1 MASLTTVPTATA
13 AAGGRRDQRE
23 GAEVITG
30 AEACFAHSKEMLR
43 ALGFPG
49 GVMPLRG
56 LEECGWVRETGFVW
70 MRQKAPYEH
79 YFRGTGTRVRYDAE
93 VTAYVED
100 GRMKRMTGV
109 RSKQVM
115 LWVPIVE
122 MSLDGEKRDR
132 IYFKSNVGIGRSFP
146 AAAFADDE
154 EEEKKEKE
162 EDGGKPAD
170 DGADAVEKK
179 EKEEDG
185 DKPAD
190 DGADAEEKEDAA
202 SK

>member
-1 MASLTTVPTATA
+1 MASSLTTVSAATA
-13 AAGGRRDQRE
+13 AAGGGDKQRE
-23 GAEVITG
+23 GAEIITG
-30 AEACFAHSKEMLR
+30 AEACFAHSKQMLT

-56 LEECGWVRETGFVW
+56 LEECGWVRDTGFVW

-122 MSLDGEKRDR
+122 MSLDGDRRDK

-146 AAAFADDE
+146 AAAFADE
-154 EEEKKEKE
+154 EEEEGDKEKQVKE
-162 EDGGKPAD
+162 KQADEDDGGDKQPAA
-170 DGADAVEKK
+170 GK
-179 EKEEDG
+179 
-185 DKPAD
+185 
-190 DGADAEEKEDAA
+190 
-202 SK
+202 

>member
-146 AAAFADDE
+146 AAAFADEEE

-162 EDGGKPAD
+162 G
-170 DGADAVEKK
+170 
-179 EKEEDG
+179 DG

-190 DGADAEEKEDAA
+190 AEEKEEDAAA

>member
-1 MASLTTVPTATA
+1 MASLTVSTATA
-13 AAGGRRDQRE
+13 AAAGGNKSKEQQRE
-23 GAEVITG
+23 GAEIITG
-30 AEACFAHSKEMLR
+30 AEACFAHSKEMLKS
-43 ALGFPG
+43 LGFPG

-93 VTAYVED
+93 VTAYVEE

-122 MSLDGEKRDR
+122 MSLDGDKRDK

-146 AAAFADDE
+146 ASAFPDEDEEAAE
-154 EEEKKEKE
+154 PKKKKEEEKKEE
-162 EDGGKPAD
+162 EENAGDDDKSAAD
-170 DGADAVEKK
+170 D
-179 EKEEDG
+179 
-185 DKPAD
+185 
-190 DGADAEEKEDAA
+190 AA
-202 SK
+202 ANK

>member
-1 MASLTTVPTATA
+1 MASSLTVSTTTATGAAAGTA
-13 AAGGRRDQRE
+13 AANKQRE

-30 AEACFAHSKEMLR
+30 AEACFAHSKEMLK

-56 LEECGWVRETGFVW
+56 LEECGWVKETGFVW

-93 VTAYVED
+93 VTAYVEE

-109 RSKQVM
+109 RSKQVL

-122 MSLDGEKRDR
+122 MSLDGEKRDK

-146 AAAFADDE
+146 ASAFAD
-154 EEEKKEKE
+154 EEEKEEKE
-162 EDGGKPAD
+162 EGGDKPA
-170 DGADAVEKK
+170 GADEEKK
-179 EKEEDG
+179 GEVGG

-190 DGADAEEKEDAA
+190 ADAATK
-202 SK
+202 

>member
-1 MASLTTVPTATA
+1 MASLTLPTAATSTGA
-13 AAGGRRDQRE
+13 VSKERE

-30 AEACFAHSKEMLR
+30 AEACYAHSKEMLQ

-49 GVMPLRG
+49 GVMPLRA
-56 LEECGWVRETGFVW
+56 LEECGLVRETGFVW

-122 MSLDGEKRDR
+122 MSLEGAARDK

-146 AAAFADDE
+146 AAAFADEEGDE
-154 EEEKKEKE
+154 DKS
-162 EDGGKPAD
+162 AA
-170 DGADAVEKK
+170 ADASAGK
-179 EKEEDG
+179 E
-185 DKPAD
+185 
-190 DGADAEEKEDAA
+190 
-202 SK
+202 

>member
-13 AAGGRRDQRE
+13 AAGGHRDQRE

-100 GRMKRMTGV
+100 ARMKRMTGV

-146 AAAFADDE
+146 
-154 EEEKKEKE
+154 
-162 EDGGKPAD
+162 PAD

>member
-1 MASLTTVPTATA
+1 MASLTVSTKTA
-13 AAGGRRDQRE
+13 AAGGNKQRE

-30 AEACFAHSKEMLR
+30 AEACFAHSKQMLQ

-122 MSLDGEKRDR
+122 MSLDGEKRDK

-146 AAAFADDE
+146 ASAFADEDEQAE
-154 EEEKKEKE
+154 EEEKKKKNENKE
-162 EDGGKPAD
+162 E
-170 DGADAVEKK
+170 EN
-179 EKEEDG
+179 G
-185 DKPAD
+185 DKPAAAA
-190 DGADAEEKEDAA
+190 ADAAGK
-202 SK
+202 

>member
-1 MASLTTVPTATA
+1 MASLTVSTATA
-13 AAGGRRDQRE
+13 AAGGNKNKAQRE
-23 GAEVITG
+23 GAEIITG
-30 AEACFAHSKEMLR
+30 AEACFAHSKEMLKS
-43 ALGFPG
+43 LGFPG
-49 GVMPLRG
+49 GVMPLRE

-115 LWVPIVE
+115 LWVPVVE
-122 MSLDGEKRDR
+122 TSLDGEKRDK
-132 IYFKSNVGIGRSFP
+132 IYFKSSVGIGRSFP
-146 AAAFADDE
+146 ASAFPDEDE
-154 EEEKKEKE
+154 EAGPKKEEQEEKKENG
-162 EDGGKPAD
+162 D
-170 DGADAVEKK
+170 
-179 EKEEDG
+179 
-185 DKPAD
+185 DKPA
-190 DGADAEEKEDAA
+190 ADDAA

>member
-1 MASLTTVPTATA
+1 MASLTVSTKPASGTGAVSKE
-13 AAGGRRDQRE
+13 RE

-30 AEACFAHSKEMLR
+30 ADACYAHSKEMLK

-56 LEECGWVRETGFVW
+56 LEECGLVRETGFVW
-70 MRQKAPYEH
+70 MRQRAPYEH
-79 YFRGTGTRVRYDAE
+79 YFSGTGTRVRYDAE
-93 VTAYVED
+93 VTAYVEE

-122 MSLDGEKRDR
+122 MSLDGAARDR

-146 AAAFADDE
+146 VAAFADE
-154 EEEKKEKE
+154 EEEKEKE
-162 EDGGKPAD
+162 GEKKANAAD
-170 DGADAVEKK
+170 D
-179 EKEEDG
+179 
-185 DKPAD
+185 
-190 DGADAEEKEDAA
+190 A
-202 SK
+202 SAGNE

>member
-1 MASLTTVPTATA
+1 MASSLTVSSKPA
-13 AAGGRRDQRE
+13 AASGAAKQRE
-23 GAEVITG
+23 GAEIITG
-30 AEACFAHSKEMLR
+30 AEACYAHSKEMLK

-93 VTAYVED
+93 VTAYVEE

-122 MSLDGEKRDR
+122 MSLDGDKRDR

-146 AAAFADDE
+146 AAAFADEE
-154 EEEKKEKE
+154 EEEKKKKKGGGDQPAPE
-162 EDGGKPAD
+162 EEREEEEEGAGKPA
-170 DGADAVEKK
+170 G
-179 EKEEDG
+179 
-185 DKPAD
+185 
-190 DGADAEEKEDAA
+190 DAEAA
-202 SK
+202 GK

>member
-1 MASLTTVPTATA
+1 MASSLTVSTA
-13 AAGGRRDQRE
+13 AATGAASAASKQRE
-23 GAEVITG
+23 GAEIITG
-30 AEACFAHSKEMLR
+30 AEACFAHSKEMLK

-70 MRQKAPYEH
+70 MRQRAPYEH

-122 MSLDGEKRDR
+122 MSLDGEKKDK

-154 EEEKKEKE
+154 EEKE
-162 EDGGKPAD
+162 EDGEKPA
-170 DGADAVEKK
+170 ADAAKEEEGSEKK
-179 EKEEDG
+179 
-185 DKPAD
+185 A
-190 DGADAEEKEDAA
+190 ADAANK
-202 SK
+202 

>member
-1 MASLTTVPTATA
+1 MASLTVSTATS
-13 AAGGRRDQRE
+13 AAGVDKQRE
-23 GAEVITG
+23 GAEIITG
-30 AEACFAHSKEMLR
+30 AEACFAHSKQMLT

-56 LEECGWVRETGFVW
+56 LEECGWVRDTGFVW

-93 VTAYVED
+93 VTAYVEE

-122 MSLDGEKRDR
+122 MSLDGDKRDK

-146 AAAFADDE
+146 AAAFPDDDE
-154 EEEKKEKE
+154 EEEGKEKE
-162 EDGGKPAD
+162 KAKEEKPAAD
-170 DGADAVEKK
+170 DGAAV
-179 EKEEDG
+179 
-185 DKPAD
+185 
-190 DGADAEEKEDAA
+190 

>member
-1 MASLTTVPTATA
+1 MASLTVSTATA
-13 AAGGRRDQRE
+13 AAGGNNNKQRE

-30 AEACFAHSKEMLR
+30 AEACFAHSKEMLKS
-43 ALGFPG
+43 LGFPG

-122 MSLDGEKRDR
+122 MSLDGEKRDK

-146 AAAFADDE
+146 ASAFPDEDEEAEPKKKE
-154 EEEKKEKE
+154 EEEK
-162 EDGGKPAD
+162 
-170 DGADAVEKK
+170 EKK
-179 EKEEDG
+179 ENG
-185 DKPAD
+185 DDKAAAD
-190 DGADAEEKEDAA
+190 DAA

>member
-1 MASLTTVPTATA
+1 MASVTVSTTATA
-13 AAGGRRDQRE
+13 AAGATKAERE

-30 AEACFAHSKEMLR
+30 AEACFAHSKEMLK

-49 GVMPLRG
+49 GVMPLRA

-122 MSLDGEKRDR
+122 MSLDGEKRDK

-146 AAAFADDE
+146 AAAFADE
-154 EEEKKEKE
+154 E
-162 EDGGKPAD
+162 A
-170 DGADAVEKK
+170 
-179 EKEEDG
+179 EDG
-185 DKPAD
+185 DKPAS
-190 DGADAEEKEDAA
+190 DAEEEVKEEGGEDKASDANADAA
-202 SK
+202 GK

>member
-1 MASLTTVPTATA
+1 MASSLTVSTATTA
-13 AAGGRRDQRE
+13 AAGGAAANKQRE

-30 AEACFAHSKEMLR
+30 AEACFAHSKEMLK

-56 LEECGWVRETGFVW
+56 LEECGWVKATGFVW

-109 RSKQVM
+109 RSKQVL

-122 MSLDGEKRDR
+122 MSLDGEKRDK

-146 AAAFADDE
+146 ASAFADEE
-154 EEEKKEKE
+154 EEEKKK
-162 EDGGKPAD
+162 DGGD
-170 DGADAVEKK
+170 D
-179 EKEEDG
+179 
-185 DKPAD
+185 DKPA
-190 DGADAEEKEDAA
+190 GADEEEVKKAEEGGDKKPAGAADAA
-202 SK
+202 PKTTK

>member
-1 MASLTTVPTATA
+1 MASSLALSSKATA
-13 AAGGRRDQRE
+13 AAAATKQRE
-23 GAEVITG
+23 GADIITG
-30 AEACFAHSKEMLR
+30 AEACYAHSKEMLK

-56 LEECGWVRETGFVW
+56 LEECGWVQETGFVW

-93 VTAYVED
+93 VTAYVEE

-122 MSLDGEKRDR
+122 MSLDGDKRDK

-154 EEEKKEKE
+154 EEENKKGGDDEERKE
-162 EDGGKPAD
+162 
-170 DGADAVEKK
+170 
-179 EKEEDG
+179 
-185 DKPAD
+185 
-190 DGADAEEKEDAA
+190 EEKEGADKPVDAA
-202 SK
+202 GK

>member
-1 MASLTTVPTATA
+1 MASSLTVSTTTATGAAAGTA
-13 AAGGRRDQRE
+13 AANKQRE

-30 AEACFAHSKEMLR
+30 AEACFAHSKEMLK

-56 LEECGWVRETGFVW
+56 LEECGWVKETGFVW

-93 VTAYVED
+93 VTAYVEE

-109 RSKQVM
+109 RSKQVL

-122 MSLDGEKRDR
+122 MSLDGEKRDK

-146 AAAFADDE
+146 ASAFADE
-154 EEEKKEKE
+154 EEKEEKKEE
-162 EDGGKPAD
+162 GGDKPA
-170 DGADAVEKK
+170 GADEEKK
-179 EKEEDG
+179 GEVGG

-190 DGADAEEKEDAA
+190 ADAATK
-202 SK
+202 

>member
-1 MASLTTVPTATA
+1 MASSLTVSSKATA
-13 AAGGRRDQRE
+13 AAATAATTKQRE
-23 GAEVITG
+23 GADIVTG
-30 AEACFAHSKEMLR
+30 AEACYAHSKEMLKQ
-43 ALGFPG
+43 LGFPG

-70 MRQKAPYEH
+70 MRQNAPYEH

-93 VTAYVED
+93 VTAYVEE

-122 MSLDGEKRDR
+122 MSLDGDKRDK

-146 AAAFADDE
+146 AAAFTDDDE
-154 EEEKKEKE
+154 EEKE
-162 EDGGKPAD
+162 EG
-170 DGADAVEKK
+170 
-179 EKEEDG
+179 G
-185 DKPAD
+185 DKPA
-190 DGADAEEKEDAA
+190 GADAAGK
-202 SK
+202 